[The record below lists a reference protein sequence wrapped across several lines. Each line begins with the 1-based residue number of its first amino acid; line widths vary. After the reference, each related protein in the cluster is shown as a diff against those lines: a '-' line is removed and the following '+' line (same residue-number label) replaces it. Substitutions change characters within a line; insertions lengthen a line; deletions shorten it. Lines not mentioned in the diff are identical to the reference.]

1 MTTNITIEQYLRR
14 ILTSR
19 VYDVAQRTPLHE
31 LPQLTSRLSN
41 KVLVKREDLQPV
53 FSFKLRGAYNRMVN
67 LSSEEK
73 SRGVIAASAGN
84 HAQGV
89 ALAAQRLN
97 CAATIVMPRTTP
109 AVKVDAVKSRGAEVC
124 LFGDSYSDAY
134 QHAIEMQRVRG
145 LTFIHPFD
153 DPDVIAGQGTVGME
167 IHQEY
172 SLRENGPLDAVFVPI
187 GGGGLISGVG
197 CYFNAVMPGVRVI
210 GVQSVESDAMAQSLH
225 SGRKVVL
232 NDVGIF
238 SDGTAVKN
246 VGDETFRLC
255 SEVVDEIVKVDTD
268 EVCAAIKDFFLETR
282 TVLEPSGALA
292 LAGLKKYAAGH
303 QGKSFVA
310 IASGA
315 NVNFDRLRFIAERA
329 EIGEQREALFAITLR
344 ESPGQLRE
352 LCAHLGH
359 RNVLELNYRYGDSSD
374 ASLLVSVE
382 VANNADSQRLAADLA
397 ESGYSLIDMSHNE
410 MAKQHVRYAAG
421 GRSVA
426 IGPWKETVWRIE
438 VPERPGV
445 LQSFLTALPTD
456 WNLSLLHY
464 RHSGGEMGSVLVG
477 VQVPENQASK
487 IDALMQGLR
496 VRQWNETSND
506 AYRLFM

>member
-1 MTTNITIEQYLRR
+1 MTNISIEQYLRR

-19 VYDVAQRTPLHE
+19 VYDVAQRTPLHA
-31 LPQLTSRLSN
+31 LPQLADRLSN
-41 KVLVKREDLQPV
+41 KVFVKREDLQPI

-67 LSSEEK
+67 LSRDEK
-73 SRGVIAASAGN
+73 ARGVIAASAGN

-97 CAATIVMPRTTP
+97 CFATIVMPRTTP
-109 AVKVDAVKSRGAEVC
+109 LVKVDAVRARGAEVC

-134 QHAIEMQRVRG
+134 QHAVEVQQGKG

-172 SLRENGPLDAVFVPI
+172 SLRDNGPLDAVFVPI

-197 CYFNAVMPGVRVI
+197 CYFKAVMPDVRVI
-210 GVQSVESDAMAQSLH
+210 GVQASESDAMARSLQS
-225 SGRKVVL
+225 GQKIVL
-232 NDVGIF
+232 EDVGIF

-246 VGDETFRLC
+246 VGNETFRLC

-268 EVCAAIKDFFLETR
+268 ELCAAIKDFFLETR

-292 LAGLKKYAAGH
+292 LAGLKRYAIGRH
-303 QGKSFVA
+303 GQNFVA

-315 NVNFDRLRFIAERA
+315 NVNFDRLRLIAERA
-329 EIGEQREALFAITLR
+329 EIGEQREALFAITLK

-352 LCAHLGH
+352 LCAHLGR
-359 RNVLELNYRYGDSSD
+359 RNILELNYRYWDSSD
-374 ASLLVSVE
+374 ASLLVSLE
-382 VANNADSQRLAADLA
+382 VKGAADSKSLAKELTQ
-397 ESGYSLIDMSHNE
+397 SGYSLIDMSNNE
-410 MAKQHVRYAAG
+410 MAKQHLRYAAG

-426 IGPWKETVWRIE
+426 TGAWEETVWRIE
-438 VPERPGV
+438 VPERPGF
-445 LQSFLTALPTD
+445 LQSFLNALPIN
-456 WNLSLLHY
+456 WNLSMLHY
-464 RHSGGEMGSVLVG
+464 RHSGGEVGSVLVG
-477 VQVPENQASK
+477 IQAPVDQGPN
-487 IDALMQGLR
+487 IGALMDGLR
-496 VRQWNETSND
+496 VRHWNETSND